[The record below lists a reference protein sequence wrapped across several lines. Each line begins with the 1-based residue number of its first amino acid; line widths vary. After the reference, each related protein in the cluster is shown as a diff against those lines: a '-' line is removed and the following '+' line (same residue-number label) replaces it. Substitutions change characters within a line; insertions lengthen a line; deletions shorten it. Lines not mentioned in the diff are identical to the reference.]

1 MCITIE
7 ELNETLVNIKD
18 VIISSLKEELNNLK
32 SQVNVLEGE
41 NNQRI
46 KEVAELKQQNNN
58 LKEMIISQTD
68 RSMRN
73 NLVIRGM
80 KREIKES
87 WEDTEKAVINLITRH
102 LKIEQGSTKGMI
114 QRAHRGSGTDRETIY
129 ANFYSWKDCQYVLDG
144 FTKARINNRE
154 MMIKVDQMYSKETM
168 ARRNEALKERRK
180 LLDFKDLGVV
190 KAHVAYPA
198 KLMKKLKNEQK
209 YILHKEF

>member
-1 MCITIE
+1 
-7 ELNETLVNIKD
+7 
-18 VIISSLKEELNNLK
+18 
-32 SQVNVLEGE
+32 
-41 NNQRI
+41 
-46 KEVAELKQQNNN
+46 
-58 LKEMIISQTD
+58 MIISQTD

-102 LKIEQGSTKGMI
+102 LKIDQGSTKGMI
-114 QRAHRGSGTDRETIY
+114 QRAHRGSGTDRGTKN

-154 MMIKVDQMYSKETM
+154 MKIKVDQMYSKETM

-180 LLDFKDLGVV
+180 LWI
-190 KAHVAYPA
+190 PRT
-198 KLMKKLKNEQK
+198 
-209 YILHKEF
+209 